1 MAAIGGAL
9 GSAHWFRASV
19 PFNYW
24 GHECSGLQVGQGT
37 CQGVTYGRDFPT
49 ISANYKWLHS
59 VFRPRAPQIRCSWL
73 LSLHPVERNHG
84 GETLV
89 EKHSW
94 GKRFSGEAL
103 VEKNFDGEAFRW
115 RSTLEEKHSG
125 GWRDIALAKLSWG
138 RNHVGEKKM
147 PWSKCASYFWS
158 KFFFA

>member
-1 MAAIGGAL
+1 MQWVAGGPGNVPGRDLRPRFPDNQRQLQMAA
-9 GSAHWFRASV
+9 
-19 PFNYW
+19 
-24 GHECSGLQVGQGT
+24 
-37 CQGVTYGRDFPT
+37 
-49 ISANYKWLHS
+49 
-59 VFRPRAPQIRCSWL
+59 
-73 LSLHPVERNHG
+73 LSLSPARPTNQVQLAAQPAPGGEKPWWRNHG

-147 PWSKCASYFWS
+147 PWSKCASYF
-158 KFFFA
+158 